1 MYLEAFRKGPKVKM
15 VSVARN
21 DPTILNAQRRPRPE
35 YLATTECPAPA
46 QAANFGLNT
55 PSWDKIGNVLQR
67 PIKDDVLANAQGS
80 HWADNF
86 GYGSAVAM
94 SGDGKRVAVAY
105 EGTAGF
111 DKAFGAHIDIYEF
124 ENVVHHEFIL
134 QQTITDVTRFHGHE
148 ERKVS
153 FESVA
158 MSKDGKRVA
167 FSDGHGIHVYEF
179 DDHYHKRGS
188 TDNRDG
194 PWKKMEPE
202 IDLKLRDS
210 TESERKRNQAGIQI
224 VMNCDGTVIAVSGKR
239 QKEGGRDVSFAHVFH
254 LEIRNDVH
262 RVGYDWA
269 DLGEIDS
276 VKYGGSIALDSSG
289 RRLAVG
295 SIAYDMWR
303 GGVQVYDY
311 DEASNEWHA
320 VGQMILGEK
329 ELETWAGKVELNA
342 DGSILAVSTKNGNN
356 GHVATYKLE
365 KDDVTDDF
373 LWRRL
378 GQDLRGTGNKHE
390 HFGADISISSDGDVL
405 AIGAPGDRDLY
416 DESLSVKVSEEN
428 KPYFQGRI
436 YMYRLVAGQW
446 VRVDGDDLRLGVDG
460 DLLGKSIA
468 VSSNGVW
475 VIGGAPR
482 TESKKSFMHLH
493 GVAQVFRASL

>member
-1 MYLEAFRKGPKVKM
+1 M

-21 DPTILNAQRRPRPE
+21 DPLIVNAQRRPRPE
-35 YLATTECPAPA
+35 YLATTECPAYQPA
-46 QAANFGLNT
+46 AFT
-55 PSWDKIGNVLQR
+55 SPETVPWDTIGDALQR
-67 PIKDDVLANAQGS
+67 PIRETVLANADAS
-80 HWADNF
+80 HWANRF

-124 ENVVHHEFIL
+124 ENVIHHEFIL

-148 ERKVS
+148 GEKVI

-158 MSKDGKRVA
+158 ISKDGRRVA
-167 FSDGHGIHVYEF
+167 FSDGHGIHVYEH
-179 DDHYHKRGS
+179 DDHYHKRGH

-194 PWKKMEPE
+194 PWKKMNPE

-210 TESERKRNQAGIQI
+210 TESERKRNQAGTQI
-224 VMNCDGTVIAVSGKR
+224 AMNCDGTVIAVSGKR
-239 QKEGGRDVSFAHVFH
+239 QKAGGVEVTFAHVFH
-254 LEIRNDVH
+254 LEIRNDAL

-276 VKYGGSIALDSSG
+276 IKYGGSIALDDSG

-311 DEASNEWHA
+311 DETTNEWNPI
-320 VGQMILGEK
+320 GQMILGKK
-329 ELETWAGKVELNA
+329 ELETWGGKVELNA
-342 DGSILAVSTKNGNN
+342 DGSVLAVSTKDGNH
-356 GHVATYKLE
+356 GHVTAYILAQ
-365 KDDVTDDF
+365 DVVTGEF
-373 LWRRL
+373 LWEKL
-378 GQDLRGTGNKHE
+378 GQDLRGSGNKHE
-390 HFGADISISSDGDVL
+390 HFGADISLSSNGEVL
-405 AIGAPGDRDLY
+405 AIGAPGDRGLY
-416 DESLSVKVSEEN
+416 DESLSVNVSEEN

-436 YMYRLVAGQW
+436 YIYRLVAGQW
-446 VRVDGDDLRLGVDG
+446 VRADRGDLKLGVDG
-460 DLLGKSIA
+460 DLMGMSTAL
-468 VSSNGVW
+468 SSDGVW
-475 VIGGAPR
+475 VIGGAPKR
-482 TESKKSFMHLH
+482 ESSKSFKHLH